1 MYVQKVAKS
10 PLVKNFHCERCDY
23 ICTKISDWK
32 KHCLTAKHKRNVV
45 FSNTSDTSKIR
56 PDVWRCECG
65 KEFKHRGSLYNH
77 KKKCAKIAKVAEEE
91 KIESDEEIEES
102 HEEEN
107 KSIKDIR
114 QEYEVKLLKQENRH
128 LKEML
133 EVKGTNMNNCHNTTN
148 NNTMN
153 FNIQYFLNE
162 QCKDALNLTD
172 FINSLQVQL
181 EDLEYTTDN
190 GHVKGITNIF
200 QQALNK
206 LSVEQRPMHC
216 TDLKRDV
223 LYIKDNDE
231 WKKDD
236 DKEMMKCAVNKVVD
250 KNLSNSEKWLDKHPD
265 VFTPGS
271 RDSNRY
277 VKMTENS
284 LGTGEEK
291 ETNKVMKNILKEVL
305 VDKDKDINT

>member
-1 MYVQKVAKS
+1 M
-10 PLVKNFHCERCDY
+10 
-23 ICTKISDWK
+23 
-32 KHCLTAKHKRNVV
+32 TAKHKKNVV
-45 FSNTSDTSKIR
+45 ICHTTDTTKIQ
-56 PDVWRCECG
+56 PLVFRCECG
-65 KEFKHRGSLYNH
+65 KEYNHRASLHNH
-77 KKKCAKIAKVAEEE
+77 KKKCQKVAKSVKVAEEE
-91 KIESDEEIEES
+91 NEES
-102 HEEEN
+102 KEEEN
-107 KSIKDIR
+107 QSISDIR
-114 QEYEVKLLKQENRH
+114 HEYEVKLLKQENRH

-133 EVKGTNMNNCHNTTN
+133 EVKGNNMINSNNTTN

-200 QQALNK
+200 QNALNK

-231 WKKDD
+231 WKKDE
-236 DKEMMKCAVNKVVD
+236 DKGMMKSAVNKVVD

-277 VKMTENS
+277 IKMTENS

-291 ETNKVMKNILKEVL
+291 ETNKVMKNIMKEVL
-305 VDKDKDINT
+305 VDKEK

>member
-1 MYVQKVAKS
+1 MRKAPQVNTFQCEICDFQCS
-10 PLVKNFHCERCDY
+10 RKN
-23 ICTKISDWK
+23 DWNR
-32 KHCLTAKHKRNVV
+32 HLMTAKHKKNVV
-45 FSNTSDTSKIR
+45 ICHTTDTTKIQ
-56 PDVWRCECG
+56 PLVFRCECG
-65 KEFKHRGSLYNH
+65 KEYNHRASLHNH
-77 KKKCAKIAKVAEEE
+77 KKKCQKVAKSVKVAEEE
-91 KIESDEEIEES
+91 NEES
-102 HEEEN
+102 KEEEN
-107 KSIKDIR
+107 QSISDIR
-114 QEYEVKLLKQENRH
+114 HEYEVKLLKQENRH

-133 EVKGTNMNNCHNTTN
+133 EVKGNNMINSNNTTN

-200 QQALNK
+200 QNALNK

-231 WKKDD
+231 WKKDE
-236 DKEMMKCAVNKVVD
+236 DKGMMKSAVNKVVD

-277 VKMTENS
+277 IKMTENS

-291 ETNKVMKNILKEVL
+291 ETNKVMKNIMKEVL
-305 VDKDKDINT
+305 VDKEK

>member
-1 MYVQKVAKS
+1 M
-10 PLVKNFHCERCDY
+10 PLGKNFYCEKCDF
-23 ICTKISDWK
+23 ICYKKSGWEAHLATTKHQKNCQI
-32 KHCLTAKHKRNVV
+32 CR
-45 FSNTSDTSKIR
+45 TSDTSKIR
-56 PDVWRCECG
+56 PDVYRCDCG
-65 KEFKHRGSLYNH
+65 KVFKHRGSLYNH
-77 KKKCAKIAKVAEEE
+77 KKKCQKLPKTAEEE
-91 KIESDEEIEES
+91 KTENYEENEEIEES
-102 HEEEN
+102 KEEEN
-107 KSIKDIR
+107 KSIKEIR

-200 QQALNK
+200 QNALSK

-236 DKEMMKCAVNKVVD
+236 DKGMMKSAVNKVVD

-277 VKMTENS
+277 IKMTENS
-284 LGTGEEK
+284 LGTGDEK
-291 ETNKVMKNILKEVL
+291 ETNKVMKNIMKEVY
-305 VDKDKDINT
+305 VDKEKST

>member
-1 MYVQKVAKS
+1 MRKAPQVNTFQCEFCDFQCS
-10 PLVKNFHCERCDY
+10 RKN
-23 ICTKISDWK
+23 DWNR
-32 KHCLTAKHKRNVV
+32 HLMTAKHKKNVV
-45 FSNTSDTSKIR
+45 ICHTTDTTKIQ
-56 PDVWRCECG
+56 PLVFRCECG
-65 KEFKHRGSLYNH
+65 KEYNHRASLHNH
-77 KKKCAKIAKVAEEE
+77 KKKCQKVAKSAKSVKIAEEE
-91 KIESDEEIEES
+91 NEES
-102 HEEEN
+102 KEEEN
-107 KSIKDIR
+107 QSISDIR
-114 QEYEVKLLKQENRH
+114 HEYEVKLLKQENRH

-133 EVKGTNMNNCHNTTN
+133 EVKGNNMINSNNTTN

-236 DKEMMKCAVNKVVD
+236 DKGMMKSAVNKVVD

-277 VKMTENS
+277 IKMTENS

-291 ETNKVMKNILKEVL
+291 ETNKVMKNIMKEVL
-305 VDKDKDINT
+305 VDKEK

>member
-1 MYVQKVAKS
+1 MPKM
-10 PLVKNFHCERCDY
+10 PLGRKFYCEDCDFT
-23 ICTKISDWK
+23 CTKKSNWDA
-32 KHCLTAKHKRNVV
+32 HLLTAKHKKNVV
-45 FSNTSDTSKIR
+45 FCRTTDTTNIR
-56 PDVWRCECG
+56 PDLWRCDCG

-77 KKKCAKIAKVAEEE
+77 KKKCAKNAKNAEEKE
-91 KIESDEEIEES
+91 EIDEEIEES
-102 HEEEN
+102 QEEEN
-107 KSIKDIR
+107 RSIKDIR

-236 DKEMMKCAVNKVVD
+236 DKEMMKSAVNKVVD

-284 LGTGEEK
+284 LGTGDEK

>member
-1 MYVQKVAKS
+1 MRKAPQVNTFQCEICDFQCSRKNDWNRHLMTAKHKKNVVICHTTDTTKIQPLVFRCGCGKEYNHRASLHNHKKKCQKVAKS
-10 PLVKNFHCERCDY
+10 V
-23 ICTKISDWK
+23 
-32 KHCLTAKHKRNVV
+32 
-45 FSNTSDTSKIR
+45 
-56 PDVWRCECG
+56 
-65 KEFKHRGSLYNH
+65 
-77 KKKCAKIAKVAEEE
+77 KVAEEE
-91 KIESDEEIEES
+91 NEES
-102 HEEEN
+102 KEEEN
-107 KSIKDIR
+107 QSISDIR
-114 QEYEVKLLKQENRH
+114 HEYEVKLLKQENRH

-133 EVKGTNMNNCHNTTN
+133 EVKGNNMINSNNTTN

-200 QQALNK
+200 QNALNK

-231 WKKDD
+231 WKKDE
-236 DKEMMKCAVNKVVD
+236 DKGMMKSAVNKVVD

-277 VKMTENS
+277 IKMTENS

-291 ETNKVMKNILKEVL
+291 ETNKVMKNIMKEVL
-305 VDKDKDINT
+305 VDKEK

>member
-1 MYVQKVAKS
+1 MRKAPQV
-10 PLVKNFHCERCDY
+10 NTFHCENCDFQ
-23 ICTKISDWK
+23 CSRKNDWNR
-32 KHCLTAKHKRNVV
+32 HLATAKHKKNVV
-45 FSNTSDTSKIR
+45 ICHTTDTTKIQ
-56 PDVWRCECG
+56 PQVFRCECG
-65 KEFKHRGSLYNH
+65 KEYNHRASLHNH
-77 KKKCAKIAKVAEEE
+77 KKKCQKGVKSVKTAEEE
-91 KIESDEEIEES
+91 KIDSDEEIEES
-102 HEEEN
+102 KEEEN
-107 KSIKDIR
+107 KSIKEIR
-114 QEYEVKLLKQENRH
+114 HEYEVKLLKQENRH

-200 QQALNK
+200 QNALSK

-236 DKEMMKCAVNKVVD
+236 DKGMMKSAVNKVVD

-277 VKMTENS
+277 IKMTENS
-284 LGTGEEK
+284 LGTGDEK
-291 ETNKVMKNILKEVL
+291 ETNKVMKNIMKEVY
-305 VDKDKDINT
+305 VDKEKST